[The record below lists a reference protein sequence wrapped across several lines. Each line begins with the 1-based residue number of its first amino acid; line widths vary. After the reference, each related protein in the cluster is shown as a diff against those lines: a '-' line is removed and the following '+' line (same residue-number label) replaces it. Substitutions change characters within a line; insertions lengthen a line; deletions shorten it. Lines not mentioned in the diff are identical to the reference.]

1 MEGTG
6 NNMGAAQ
13 KESGVIVVSE
23 KRKTAIARATL
34 RSGKGT
40 VRINS
45 IPMEIFTPSIVR
57 DKVREAILLS
67 GPLAGKFD
75 IAVTMSGGGIV
86 GQADA
91 ARLAV
96 AKGLV
101 AITGDEELRK
111 TYLEYDRAM
120 LVADPR
126 RKETRK
132 PGPSKARSAAQKS
145 KR

>member
-1 MEGTG
+1 MVT
-6 NNMGAAQ
+6 AK
-13 KESGVIVVSE
+13 KESNVVVVSE
-23 KRKTAIARATL
+23 KRKTAIARAIL
-34 RSGKGT
+34 RPGKGT
-40 VRINS
+40 VRVNS
-45 IPMEIFTPSIVR
+45 IPLEIFAPSIVK
-57 DKVREAILLS
+57 DKIREAILLS

-101 AITGDEELRK
+101 EITHDEELHK